1 MPTKVF
7 LRANKSVASGS
18 GAWRPG
24 TPRPGPES
32 RRLFTTTIRMD
43 LHTSLAVI
51 LVLCLV
57 LVLVVYITGV
67 EVGKASALR
76 THPGYEPTRA
86 SL

>member
-1 MPTKVF
+1 
-7 LRANKSVASGS
+7 
-18 GAWRPG
+18 
-24 TPRPGPES
+24 
-32 RRLFTTTIRMD
+32 MD